1 MALVA
6 LCALTTGAQAQA
18 SKIFVSSTG
27 SDGNDGS
34 RQAPKRSFQ
43 AAHDAVAAGGG
54 IVVLDTAGYGTVT
67 ITKSV
72 SIVVPP
78 GVSGFITG
86 TGYGVGDPDG
96 IHIAASSTDVVSI
109 RGLIVENA
117 PTGASIASAG
127 TVTFENCI
135 FRNVSDGITGKGSF
149 KIIATGDTIENVSF
163 GVDLRAQGG
172 GNLDAIFDG
181 VAITNASAGFVV
193 TNPNT
198 TLTASHC
205 SVSNASTAFAANYGG
220 TILADECRISNSHYG
235 VAFQFQLNAA
245 ITPVIAT
252 RGNNTIFNVGTPV
265 KYGQLTPFAAH

>member
-1 MALVA
+1 MA
-6 LCALTTGAQAQA
+6 
-18 SKIFVSSTG
+18 STG
-27 SDGNDGS
+27 NDGNDGS

-43 AAHDAVAAGGG
+43 SAHDAVAAAGS

-86 TGYGVGDPDG
+86 TGYGTEDPDG
-96 IHIAASSTDVVSI
+96 IHIAAGSTDVVSI

-117 PTGASIASAG
+117 PTGASIVSAG

-135 FRNVSDGITGKGSF
+135 FRNVSDGISGRGSF
-149 KIIATGDTIENVSF
+149 KVIATGDTIENVDF

-181 VAITNASAGFVV
+181 VAITNASTGFIV

-205 SVSNASTAFAANYGG
+205 SVSSASTAFAANYGG

-235 VAFQFQLNAA
+235 VAFQFQPNAA

-252 RGNNTIFNVGTPV
+252 RGNNTIFNVEYVTR
-265 KYGQLTPFAAH
+265 YGQLTPFPAH